1 MKFKTDSKQ
10 RIKVIQGL
18 RSFKNT
24 LPPKVKKIINKKG
37 QIYSKTLENWKKIVG
52 DEDNGQTSA
61 WFLFSA
67 MGFYPVAPVTGEYV
81 IGSPLFKSVEITL
94 PNKKNIFIDAKNNSK
109 ENIFVNALKVELE
122 SYSKNYIN
130 HNDLENGARISF
142 DMSSKPNYKWGS
154 SKESVPYSM
163 TNK

>member
-1 MKFKTDSKQ
+1 
-10 RIKVIQGL
+10 
-18 RSFKNT
+18 
-24 LPPKVKKIINKKG
+24 
-37 QIYSKTLENWKKIVG
+37 
-52 DEDNGQTSA
+52 
-61 WFLFSA
+61 

-94 PNKKNIFIDAKNNSK
+94 PNKKNIFIDAKNNTK
-109 ENIFVNALKVELE
+109 ENILVNALKLESE

-142 DMSSKPNYKWGS
+142 DMSSKPNYNWGS
-154 SKESVPYSM
+154 SKKSVPYSM